1 LVGWICGTD
10 AVSICTVIS
19 MKNAIINL
27 GLFKAGWM
35 AVVLLAAAG
44 MPVAGALA
52 ALAVV
57 VAHLVQSADY
67 KVEFAVVAV
76 SAVIGFVWESILV
89 VTGVLDYGSAALL
102 PGTAPFWIVS
112 MWMLFATTL
121 NVGMRWLRKSTLLAG
136 LAGLVGGP
144 AAFLAG
150 QGAGAVTLA
159 DPVNSLL
166 VIGCGWAVLLPAL
179 VAVAERLDGQE
190 LSTQNAA
197 A

>member
-1 LVGWICGTD
+1 
-10 AVSICTVIS
+10 

-44 MPVAGALA
+44 MPVVGALA

-57 VAHLVQSADY
+57 GVHLVQSADY
-67 KVEFAVVAV
+67 KAEFTLVAV
-76 SAVIGFVWESILV
+76 SAFVGFVWESILV
-89 VTGVLDYGSAALL
+89 ITGVLDYGSAAFV

-136 LAGLVGGP
+136 IAGLVGGP

-150 QGAGAVTLA
+150 QGAGAVTLT
-159 DPVNSLL
+159 DPVYSIL
-166 VIGCGWAVLLPAL
+166 VIGWGWAFLLPAL
-179 VAVAERLDGQE
+179 VAVAERFDGQG
-190 LSTQNAA
+190 LSAQAA
-197 A
+197 AA